1 MRILAF
7 ETSCDETAVA
17 VVRDGRWIESNLI
30 ASQIELHRPFG
41 GIVPEAASRAHLA
54 NIVPLLE
61 DTLAALDRDGRPMDA
76 VAVTHGP
83 GLAGALLIGVNVAK
97 AVAYARD
104 LPLLGL
110 NHLEGHVYAN
120 WLVPEKPSAAPATPA
135 AANGGEMPSPPD
147 FPLVCLI
154 VSGAHS
160 DLVLMRGH
168 GDYVRLGRTRDDAA
182 GEAFDKVARMLGLG
196 FPGGPAIQRT
206 AEQGDPT
213 RFPLPRAW
221 LGESYDFSFSGLK
234 TAVLRLVESLG
245 PKPPVADV
253 AASFQAAIVDV
264 LAAKT
269 ARAAG
274 EFGARQVAL
283 AGGVA
288 ANLPLRQTV
297 RERVG
302 MEVRLPPIALCT
314 DNAAMIG
321 AAAYYRWQQGDRAD
335 LALDA
340 RPNLPIA

>member
-30 ASQIELHRPFG
+30 ASQVELHRPFG

-61 DTLAALDRDGRPMDA
+61 ETLAGLERDGRAVDA
-76 VAVTHGP
+76 VAVTSGP
-83 GLAGALLIGVNVAK
+83 GLAGALLVGVNVAK
-97 AVAYARD
+97 AVSYARS

-120 WLVPEKPSAAPATPA
+120 WLVPPALERQEEPR
-135 AANGGEMPSPPD
+135 
-147 FPLVCLI
+147 FPLICLI

-168 GDYVRLGRTRDDAA
+168 GDYVRLGRTRDDAS

-196 FPGGPAIQRT
+196 FPGGPAIQRV
-206 AEQGDPT
+206 AEAGDPN

-221 LGESYDFSFSGLK
+221 LPGTYDFSFSGLK
-234 TAVLRLVESLG
+234 TAVLRLLEELG
-245 PKPPVADV
+245 PEPPVADV
-253 AASFQAAIVDV
+253 AASFQAALVDV

-269 ARAAG
+269 AQAAK
-274 EFGARQVAL
+274 EYGAAQVAL

-288 ANLPLRQTV
+288 ANLPLRQTIQA
-297 RERVG
+297 RVDV
-302 MEVRLPPIALCT
+302 EVRLPPIALCT

-321 AAAYYRWQQGDRAD
+321 AAAYYRLLSGEFAD
-335 LALDA
+335 LSLDA

>member
-1 MRILAF
+1 MRVLAF

-17 VVRDGRWIESNLI
+17 LVQDGRWIESNLI
-30 ASQIELHRPFG
+30 ASQVELHRPFG
-41 GIVPEAASRAHLA
+41 GIVPEAASRAHLT

-61 DTLAALDRDGRPMDA
+61 STLEAVDRDGRPLDA
-76 VAVTHGP
+76 VAVTYGP
-83 GLAGALLIGVNVAK
+83 GLVGALLVGVNVAK
-97 AVAYARD
+97 AVAYARG

-120 WLVPEKPSAAPATPA
+120 WLVPPGRDDQPEPR
-135 AANGGEMPSPPD
+135 

-160 DLVLMRGH
+160 DLVVMRDH

-196 FPGGPAIQRT
+196 FPGGPAIQRA
-206 AEQGDPT
+206 AERGDPT
-213 RFPLPRAW
+213 RFHLPRAW
-221 LGESYDFSFSGLK
+221 LPGSYDFSFSGLK
-234 TAVLRLVESLG
+234 TAAGRLIEELG
-245 PKPPVADV
+245 PEPPVADV

-269 ARAAG
+269 AQAAR
-274 EFGARQVAL
+274 EYGAAQVAL

-297 RERVG
+297 QDRVAD
-302 MEVRLPPIALCT
+302 EVRLPPVGLCT

-321 AAAYYRWQQGDRAD
+321 AAAYYRLRAGAISD
-335 LALDA
+335 LTLDA

>member
-1 MRILAF
+1 
-7 ETSCDETAVA
+7 
-17 VVRDGRWIESNLI
+17 
-30 ASQIELHRPFG
+30 
-41 GIVPEAASRAHLA
+41 VPEAASRAHLA

-61 DTLAALDRDGRPMDA
+61 ETLAALEQDGREVDA
-76 VAVTHGP
+76 VAVTRGP
-83 GLAGALLIGVNVAK
+83 GLAGALLVGVNVAK
-97 AVAYARD
+97 AVSYARS

-120 WLVPEKPSAAPATPA
+120 WLVPPALESLEEPR
-135 AANGGEMPSPPD
+135 

-160 DLVLMRGH
+160 DLVLMRDH

-206 AEQGDPT
+206 AESGDPA

-221 LGESYDFSFSGLK
+221 LPGSYDFSFSGLK
-234 TAVLRLVESLG
+234 TAVLRLLETLG
-245 PKPPVADV
+245 PEPPVADV
-253 AASFQAAIVDV
+253 AASFQAALVDV

-269 ARAAG
+269 AQAAR
-274 EFGARQVAL
+274 EYGAAQVAL

-288 ANLPLRQTV
+288 ANLPLRQTIQ
-297 RERVG
+297 ERVDV
-302 MEVRLPPIALCT
+302 EVRLPPIALCT

-321 AAAYYRWQQGDRAD
+321 AAAYYRLQSGELSD

>member
-17 VVRDGRWIESNLI
+17 VVRDGRWIERNLVS
-30 ASQIELHRPFG
+30 SQVELHRPFG
-41 GIVPEAASRAHLA
+41 GIVPEKASRAHLT

-61 DTLAALDRDGRPMDA
+61 ETLADLDREGLALDA
-76 VAVTHGP
+76 VAVTRGP
-83 GLAGALLIGVNVAK
+83 GLAGALLVGVNVAK
-97 AVAYARD
+97 AVAYARG

-120 WLVPEKPSAAPATPA
+120 WLVPSGQESTAPAAEPA
-135 AANGGEMPSPPD
+135 PPT
-147 FPLVCLI
+147 FPLVSLI

-160 DLVLMRGH
+160 DLVLMRDH

-196 FPGGPAIQRT
+196 FPGGPAIQRA
-206 AEQGDPT
+206 AEAGDPT

-221 LGESYDFSFSGLK
+221 LGDSYDFSFSGLK
-234 TAVLRLVESLG
+234 TAVLRLLEELG
-245 PKPPVADV
+245 PNPPVADV

-264 LAAKT
+264 LATKT
-269 ARAAG
+269 VRAAT
-274 EFGARQVAL
+274 EFGAAEIAL

-288 ANLPLRQTV
+288 ANVPLRLTV
-297 RERVG
+297 QARADVP
-302 MEVRLPPIALCT
+302 VRLPPIPLCT

-321 AAAYYRWQQGDRAD
+321 AAAYYRWQAGECAD
-335 LALDA
+335 LTLDA
-340 RPNLPIA
+340 QPNLPIA

>member
-17 VVRDGRWIESNLI
+17 VVRDGRWIERNLVS
-30 ASQIELHRPFG
+30 SQVELHRPLG
-41 GIVPEAASRAHLA
+41 GIVPEKASRAHLT

-61 DTLAALDRDGRPMDA
+61 ETLADLDREGLALDA
-76 VAVTHGP
+76 VAVTRGP
-83 GLAGALLIGVNVAK
+83 GLAGALLVGVNVAK
-97 AVAYARD
+97 AVAYARG

-120 WLVPEKPSAAPATPA
+120 WLVPSGQESTAPAAEPA
-135 AANGGEMPSPPD
+135 PPT
-147 FPLVCLI
+147 FPLVSLI

-160 DLVLMRGH
+160 DLVLMRDH

-196 FPGGPAIQRT
+196 FPGGPAIQRA
-206 AEQGDPT
+206 AETGDPT

-221 LGESYDFSFSGLK
+221 LGDSYDFSFSGLK
-234 TAVLRLVESLG
+234 TAVLRLLEELG
-245 PKPPVADV
+245 PNPPVADV

-264 LAAKT
+264 LATKT
-269 ARAAG
+269 VRAAT
-274 EFGARQVAL
+274 EFGAAEIAL

-288 ANLPLRQTV
+288 ANVPLRLTV
-297 RERVG
+297 QARADVP
-302 MEVRLPPIALCT
+302 VRLPPIPLCT

-321 AAAYYRWQQGDRAD
+321 AAAYYRWQAGERAD
-335 LALDA
+335 LTLDA
-340 RPNLPIA
+340 QPNLPIA